1 MDMQSIVPASRS
13 AIARRDSRTTGRAL
27 ARIDGRTEVGLAEIE
42 AKAEIQVAK
51 VAAVGYVG
59 KRALI
64 EVAGLSNLEQ
74 RLSAIDPTSIGRY
87 QSIVDIVA
95 IEAAGVVSE
104 TVRKVSR

>member
-1 MDMQSIVPASRS
+1 VSRESRS
-13 AIARRDSRTTGRAL
+13 TGRAL
-27 ARIDGRTEVGLAEIE
+27 ARIDAQTEVGLAEIE
-42 AKAEIQVAK
+42 SKAELQSAK
-51 VAAVGYVG
+51 VSAIAYVG

-104 TVRKVSR
+104 TVRRVSR

>member
-1 MDMQSIVPASRS
+1 MSSLVPVRGTSIATRESRY
-13 AIARRDSRTTGRAL
+13 TGRAL
-27 ARIDGRTEVGLAEIE
+27 ARIDSQTEIGLAEIE
-42 AKAEIQVAK
+42 AKAELQVAK
-51 VAAVGYVG
+51 VAAIGHVG

-74 RLSAIDPTSIGRY
+74 RLTAIDPTSIGRY

-104 TVRKVSR
+104 TVRRVSR

>member
-1 MDMQSIVPASRS
+1 MSTIVPVGSTAM
-13 AIARRDSRTTGRAL
+13 ARRESRYTCRTL
-27 ARIDGRTEVGLAEIE
+27 ARIDSQTDIGLAEIE
-42 AKAEIQVAK
+42 SKAELQAAK
-51 VAAVGYVG
+51 VAAIGYVG

-74 RLSAIDPTSIGRY
+74 RLTAIDPTSIGRY

-104 TVRKVSR
+104 TARRVSR